1 MFTSLQA
8 STRHMPSC
16 WIKRATVR
24 MRFIFCYTVNLHLLI
39 TTGTGAGSFGGTL
52 FGGSPSSSLLLL
64 SSDELM
70 KVNVDGK
77 TGIKCSA
84 SSLFVLQNYVRHGKG
99 ILVLYFLVNMRF
111 G

>member
-1 MFTSLQA
+1 
-8 STRHMPSC
+8 
-16 WIKRATVR
+16 
-24 MRFIFCYTVNLHLLI
+24 MRFIFCYTVNLLLLI

-52 FGGSPSSSLLLL
+52 FGGSPSSSSLLLL

-77 TGIKCSA
+77 TGIKYSA

-99 ILVLYFLVNMRF
+99 ILVLYIVKKSFFGEHAFWMTENVHSLVLKLRNLR
-111 G
+111 